1 MRVAF
6 SAVAALLIVA
16 PVAAAQTEGAAPVA
30 IPVTVGEEVTMSPI
44 PEVVQAE
51 AEEDAAEATSVSSEE
66 RVCRA
71 GPRSESRLRSRQR
84 ICRTQAEWDALDR
97 ERGSASA
104 SAN

>member
-6 SAVAALLIVA
+6 LAMAALLIVA
-16 PVAAAQTEGAAPVA
+16 PGAVAQTEGAAPVV
-30 IPVTVGEEVTMSPI
+30 IPVTVGEEVTTSPI

-51 AEEDAAEATSVSSEE
+51 AEDEAAETTSASSEE

-97 ERGSASA
+97 ERAG
-104 SAN
+104 AN